1 MALVN
6 SYATRN
12 QVKAALR
19 IGTADTQDDDL
30 IDNCAGAASR
40 LIDGY
45 ANRQF
50 WQYGSATVRL
60 FTAADSFVCEIDD
73 IASTAITL
81 KTQTNADG
89 NFDVTFTP
97 TDYQLEPVN
106 GILDGLTVP
115 FTRIRA
121 VGDFLFPTLNANFG
135 LEALVQLT
143 AIYGWPSVPE
153 PITQAVIIQASRIFK
168 RYDSPLGVAG
178 FGDLGAI
185 RVTRALDPD
194 VAQLVEPYRRMRM
207 FA

>member
-19 IGTADTQDDDL
+19 IGTADTQDDEL

>member
-1 MALVN
+1 
-6 SYATRN
+6 
-12 QVKAALR
+12 
-19 IGTADTQDDDL
+19 
-30 IDNCAGAASR
+30 

-50 WQYGSATVRL
+50 WAYGSATTRV

-73 IASTAITL
+73 IAGTALTL

-115 FTRIRA
+115 YTRIRA

-135 LEALVQLT
+135 SEALVQLT
-143 AIYGWPSVPE
+143 AVYGWPSVPE

>member
-1 MALVN
+1 MAIVN
-6 SYATRN
+6 GYATRN
-12 QVKAALR
+12 QIKAALR

-45 ANRQF
+45 ANRSFFQV
-50 WQYGSATVRL
+50 GSATTRIY
-60 FTAADSFVCEIDD
+60 TAADSFVCEIDD
-73 IASTAITL
+73 IAGTAITL
-81 KTQTNADG
+81 RTSTNADN

-106 GILDGLTVP
+106 GIVEGLVTP

-121 VGDFLFPTLNANFG
+121 VGDFLFPTLNSNFG
-135 LEALVQLT
+135 QEALVQLT
-143 AIYGWPSVPE
+143 AIFGYPAVPE